1 VVTQELVFM
10 MLSLLVEVEM
20 KRKISSIQV
29 PMVSSVQEVKTS
41 PSTELNSTTSTGVI
55 LGAERLPP

>member
-1 VVTQELVFM
+1 M

-20 KRKISSIQV
+20 RRKISSIQV

-41 PSTELNSTTSTGVI
+41 PSMELNSTTSTGVI
-55 LGAERLPP
+55 LGAERLLL